1 MSSGILSDGAN
12 TLEEGEQG
20 KEGYTEYNWQHSRCQ
35 DKSSTYFHIL
45 KPNITSLLQIDINE
59 KQSTSSKY
67 QSKQKNN
74 ILLPLPHFQNEVKIK
89 EKKSSLR
96 IE

>member
-1 MSSGILSDGAN
+1 MSSGIISDGAN

-59 KQSTSSKY
+59 KQSTSSK
-67 QSKQKNN
+67 
-74 ILLPLPHFQNEVKIK
+74 
-89 EKKSSLR
+89 
-96 IE
+96 